1 MEENI
6 TASYLA
12 ARKGVIDRFFNRMNP
27 RQKEALFAMDG
38 PVLILAGAG
47 SGKTTVMVNRIANMI
62 RFGDAHNSNSMPLAV
77 TEQDVSFL
85 EACLKSTV
93 PLPDKAISL
102 VRGGRCRPRTFSLSP
117 LQTKPPTNCV
127 TGLPPCWERRAMVS

>member
-85 EACLKSTV
+85 EACQRAPFPSRTRRFLWSG
-93 PLPDKAISL
+93 
-102 VRGGRCRPRTFSLSP
+102 GGRCRPRTFSLSP